1 MCNFIK
7 KAQGTSEFTCK
18 FCDIFQKLFYKRRQ
32 GDCSGYTNI
41 SDFEEVNVSWVS
53 IYHNSQ
59 VLILKTDSFYSAFK
73 FVDSKGSQGI
83 L

>member
-7 KAQGTSEFTCK
+7 KARGTSEFACK
-18 FCDIFQKLFYKRRQ
+18 FCHIFQNFFIKDVRTTAPEK
-32 GDCSGYTNI
+32 CGYTNI

-59 VLILKTDSFYSAFK
+59 ALILKMDSFYSAFK
-73 FVDSKGSQGI
+73 FVDSKGS
-83 L
+83 

>member
-1 MCNFIK
+1 MNLPVNFAIFFKNVFIK
-7 KAQGTSEFTCK
+7 DVRTTAPEKC
-18 FCDIFQKLFYKRRQ
+18 
-32 GDCSGYTNI
+32 GYTNI